1 MSRSQILSPRN
12 KVNKIASR
20 RGLLAV
26 SGIIAVT
33 WSYVSVLADIA
44 TVTGW
49 RTPFLLIVILAGAL
63 GATIGITGR
72 ARSVFILTIGL
83 LLIGLI
89 TYVYTLSQAQQQLL
103 TVQRLL
109 ADTVALFTGLSILRF
124 IRAGAWAIAVVPA
137 PVFLSWALL
146 SAGRYVLSAAAGGVA
161 LGLVI
166 LTGDAGLLTALTG
179 VVGFLLAIAAAT
191 LNQYDGDITQI
202 DAVIVLL
209 AVVIVLSTSVSAV
222 PGSGGSPLVPEKT
235 PKTVDASLTTADQRI
250 EVLGSIDLSPQVR
263 FTVDSPRP
271 SYWRTGAYNR
281 YTGDGWVRTG
291 ETQSY
296 QGQLAL
302 PPGSSQSVRQTIQT
316 RQPMSIL
323 PAAWKP
329 ITIEGPVASQAT
341 VTTQGG
347 LIPRTSLSA
356 DTEYTVTSRL
366 PLWTPAQLRRA
377 GTAYPAEI
385 DETYREV
392 PADTGNRVTQRTN
405 QIIANASAD
414 TPYDAAIAVE
424 RYLEANK
431 QYSLSVSKPDGNV
444 AESFLFEMDAGY
456 CVYYASTMAVM
467 LRTQGIPTR
476 FVTGYTP
483 GQRIDSNT
491 HVVRG
496 LNSHAWVEVYFPDT
510 GWVRFDPTPAA
521 ERRSTENSR
530 LSEAR
535 QQNTEGVD
543 LNGSTP
549 TPTPNPGD
557 DTPES
562 GDSADDTGT
571 TQTPAGQS
579 TTTSAGTATNG
590 DSTDAVAQTPGIGV
604 RSSDPLGTSSSTS
617 AIEQVLPAVRV
628 RRLLAVIAIGIVGVG
643 AATRRSHTIQRLRGL
658 VLAQSQWFISIR
670 QHISQ
675 FSNIFSSSESRS
687 ESESESKLQAKS
699 DPDSSVA
706 HAHQRAMA
714 VLAYTHRPRRP
725 DETQRAYRDAL
736 SLSDDRETALR
747 QVEQAYERSKYGD
760 GVSASTATTAVTAAD
775 FLVRTGTPLRR
786 HIAQLRAINPPDD
799 E

>member
-1 MSRSQILSPRN
+1 MNRSYISYRIN
-12 KVNKIASR
+12 EVSKMASR
-20 RGLLAV
+20 PSILAAI
-26 SGIIAVT
+26 GIIAVT

-49 RTPFLLIVILAGAL
+49 RTPFLFVVVLAGVL
-63 GATIGITGR
+63 GVMIGTIGRT
-72 ARSVFILTIGL
+72 RSAFILTIGL

-89 TYVYTLSQAQQQLL
+89 TYIYTLSQAQQQLL
-103 TVQRLL
+103 TTQRLL
-109 ADTVALFTGLSILRF
+109 ADTAALFTGLSILRF
-124 IRAGAWAIAVVPA
+124 VRAGAWAIAVVPA

-146 SAGRYVLSAAAGGVA
+146 SAGRYVLSATAGGVI

-179 VVGFLLAIAAAT
+179 VVGFLLTVAAAT
-191 LNQYDGDITQI
+191 LTQYDGDINQL

-209 AVVIVLSTSVSAV
+209 AVIIVLSTSVSAV
-222 PGSGGSPLVPEKT
+222 PGSGSSPLVPEKT
-235 PKTVDASLTTADQRI
+235 PQTVDASLTTADQRI

-263 FTVDSPRP
+263 FTVESSRP

-291 ETQSY
+291 ETQPY
-296 QGQLAL
+296 QGQLSL
-302 PPGSSQSVRQTIQT
+302 PPGSSQSVQQTIKTQ
-316 RQPMSIL
+316 QSISIL

-329 ITIEGPVASQAT
+329 ITIEGSAASQAT

-347 LIPRTSLSA
+347 LIPQTSLSA
-356 DTEYTVTSRL
+356 NTEYTVTSRL

-392 PADTGNRVTQRTN
+392 PADTSNRVTQRTN
-405 QIIANASAD
+405 QIIANANAD

-424 RYLEANK
+424 RYLESNK

-521 ERRSTENSR
+521 ERQSTESAR

-535 QQNTEGVD
+535 QQDTAGID
-543 LNGSTP
+543 LNESTP
-549 TPTPNPGD
+549 TPTPGSSAM
-557 DTPES
+557 TPENGAS
-562 GDSADDTGT
+562 TDATGT
-571 TQTPAGQS
+571 TSAPTERS
-579 TTTSAGTATNG
+579 TTTPQGTDINNNSAG
-590 DSTDAVAQTPGIGV
+590 SMAQTPGISARTG
-604 RSSDPLGTSSSTS
+604 DPLGSSSPS
-617 AIEQVLPAVRV
+617 VIDQFLPTVRI
-628 RRLLAVIAIGIVGVG
+628 RRLLAVIAIGIIGVG
-643 AATRRSHTIQRLRGL
+643 AAMRQSHTIQCSRRL
-658 VLAQSQWFISIR
+658 VMAQSQWLQSIR
-670 QHISQ
+670 QHKRRFAGIRGV
-675 FSNIFSSSESRS
+675 SEGK
-687 ESESESKLQAKS
+687 SKSKSKSKS

-706 HAHQRAMA
+706 YAYQRAMA

-725 DETQRAYRDAL
+725 NETLRTYRAAL
-736 SLSDDRETALR
+736 SLSADREAAL
-747 QVEQAYERSKYGD
+747 QQIEQAYERSKYGD
-760 GVSASTATTAVTAAD
+760 GVSPPTATTAITAAD
-775 FLVRTGTPLRR
+775 FLVRTGTPVRR
-786 HIAQLRAINPPDD
+786 RIAQFREIKPPDD